1 MPKVVTCLLENN
13 GEILILRR
21 SDDVGTYQEMWGG
34 VAGFVEEN
42 EEPFDTAIKEIKE
55 EVGLDKDDLLSLKR
69 LDSIR
74 FTDLYRD
81 KLYDWIVYPFLFHIN
96 DRDKIKIDWEHTEF
110 RWIKPSELN
119 NYETVPRFK
128 EIVIKIFS

>member
-55 EVGLDKDDLLSLKR
+55 EVGLDKDDLFSLKR